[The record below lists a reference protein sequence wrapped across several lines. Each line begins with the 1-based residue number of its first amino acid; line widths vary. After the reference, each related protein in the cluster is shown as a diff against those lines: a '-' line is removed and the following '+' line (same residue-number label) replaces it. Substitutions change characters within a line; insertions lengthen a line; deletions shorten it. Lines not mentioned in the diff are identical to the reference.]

1 MSIKVMIVDDSVA
14 MRRVIKKIITLSGYE
29 IDLCIEAENGL
40 EALEQLK
47 DNRVDLIIT
56 GVNMPRMNGL
66 ALLRVLSQDLFN
78 HNIPTIIVS
87 TDASGEQ
94 ITESVNMG
102 ARGFIKKPFCPEE
115 IRKVLHDVLG
125 VPNNEECPD
134 DQRDVDGSDF

>member
-1 MSIKVMIVDDSVA
+1 MPIKVMIVDDSVA
-14 MRRVIKKIITLSGYE
+14 MRRVIKKIIALSGYE

-47 DNRVDLIIT
+47 DNLLDLIIT
-56 GVNMPRMNGL
+56 GVNMPQMNGL
-66 ALLRVLSQDLFN
+66 ALLRILSQDLFN

-102 ARGFIKKPFCPEE
+102 ARGFIKKPFFPEE

-134 DQRDVDGSDF
+134 DQRDVDGGDF